1 MSMNAAQA
9 SAFAKEALAL
19 ISSQFYANDT
29 PYACGLPMVPVVK
42 TEPGSV
48 PNGNLTPT
56 DDEQGLGMVV
66 SEGLLAIGDNV
77 AIKFALAH
85 ELGHG
90 TSEHVLSKVG
100 LTGASG
106 EATEVIADLSAAY
119 LLIQLGIGWDTMID
133 SISRWRT
140 SQIFDTHKDGD
151 HPPGDDRV
159 NYVKQLRALI
169 DKKVAFS
176 DAARQICAA
185 LPDAKTGH

>member
-1 MSMNAAQA
+1 MSMNATQA

-19 ISSQFYANDT
+19 ISSQFYAGDT

-56 DDEQGLGMVV
+56 DDEEGLGMVV
-66 SEGLLAIGDNV
+66 SEGLLAIADNV

-90 TSEHVLSKVG
+90 ISEHVLSKVG

-106 EATEVIADLSAAY
+106 EATEVIADLNAAY
-119 LLIQLGIGWDTMID
+119 LLNQLGIGWDTVIA
-133 SISRWRT
+133 SISEWRT
-140 SQIFDTHKDGD
+140 SQIFDTHKEGD
-151 HPPGDDRV
+151 HPPGDHRV
-159 NYVKQLRALI
+159 KYVKQLRALI
-169 DKKVAFS
+169 VRKVAFN
-176 DAARQICAA
+176 DAARQICQA
-185 LPDAKTGH
+185 LPDAGTSP